1 MKPKKQESSACDDLF
16 RMRLEQILDQ
26 RHVLYRLAGKI
37 DWNAVEE
44 RFGGLYAE
52 AGRPGIPIRLMVGLH
67 YLKHAFNESDETVVE
82 RWVENPYWQ
91 HFCGEEYFRHEMPID
106 PSQMTR
112 FRDRIGEDGC
122 EFMLGLTVRTGL
134 ETGTVRRAS
143 LAVVNV
149 DTTVQDKAI
158 AFPTDARLYH
168 KARGSLVR
176 MAQGIGIDL
185 RQSYER
191 LSRLALA
198 KHGRY
203 AHARQMQRARREQR
217 VIRDIERKV
226 AIRQIQGAQEH
237 SKLTRLLEIGQR
249 IHTQQRHDKGK
260 VYSVHA
266 PEVECIAK
274 GKAHKPYEF
283 GVKVGVVATSKE
295 SFVVGMKAL
304 PGNPYDGH
312 TLKASLEQTQ
322 RITGMAPKEAYVDR
336 GYRGHG
342 IPLDRL
348 KVWIAGAK
356 RGVTVAIK
364 KKLKRRNAVEPV
376 IGHMKTDG
384 RLGRNF
390 LKDTQGDAM
399 NALLCGA
406 GHNLRKILRRMALL
420 RARILECLQRFI
432 QKQTANSHQLLM
444 AVC

>member
-122 EFMLGLTVRTGL
+122 EFMLGVTVRTGL

-176 MAQGIGIDL
+176 MAQGMGIDL

-203 AHARQMQRARREQR
+203 AHARQMQRARREQKRLKTYLGR

-260 VYSVHA
+260 VYSCACAGSRMHRQGQGA
-266 PEVECIAK
+266 Q
-274 GKAHKPYEF
+274 
-283 GVKVGVVATSKE
+283 
-295 SFVVGMKAL
+295 AL
-304 PGNPYDGH
+304 
-312 TLKASLEQTQ
+312 
-322 RITGMAPKEAYVDR
+322 
-336 GYRGHG
+336 
-342 IPLDRL
+342 
-348 KVWIAGAK
+348 
-356 RGVTVAIK
+356 
-364 KKLKRRNAVEPV
+364 
-376 IGHMKTDG
+376 
-384 RLGRNF
+384 
-390 LKDTQGDAM
+390 
-399 NALLCGA
+399 
-406 GHNLRKILRRMALL
+406 
-420 RARILECLQRFI
+420 
-432 QKQTANSHQLLM
+432 
-444 AVC
+444 